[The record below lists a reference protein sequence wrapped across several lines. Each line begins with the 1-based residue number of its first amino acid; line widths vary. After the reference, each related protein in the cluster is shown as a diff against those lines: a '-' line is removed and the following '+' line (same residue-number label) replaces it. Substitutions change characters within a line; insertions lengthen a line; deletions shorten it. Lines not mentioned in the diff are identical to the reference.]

1 MKFNYHN
8 FNSHFFLDFKLN
20 LNCPAQKIFGIFS
33 SVVFGYSIGYYIYFI
48 KNYYFSFHKTT
59 KEIEQVV
66 EKIIPYEEKYNKKFD
81 NEISHSECDIP
92 SETIDKKNALLKDK
106 YKRDLH
112 KLKEEYSE
120 MMSYY
125 NSNNESDDDDDDIYD
140 DEEATQ
146 LRDEIIKLQS
156 LLKNEDQINGIALQ
170 ECFADVKSKL
180 MESLQNNFLLE
191 NTPIGNVVMVYNCK
205 KEGFSYY
212 SDKSISNKY
221 LESVC
226 KKYCIQ
232 FKCKLLFNDVF
243 INEGKLSNF
252 KFLKNEVK
260 NKNKKNAKLSFRS
273 FKEQFSLF

>member
-1 MKFNYHN
+1 
-8 FNSHFFLDFKLN
+8 
-20 LNCPAQKIFGIFS
+20 
-33 SVVFGYSIGYYIYFI
+33 
-48 KNYYFSFHKTT
+48 
-59 KEIEQVV
+59 
-66 EKIIPYEEKYNKKFD
+66 
-81 NEISHSECDIP
+81 
-92 SETIDKKNALLKDK
+92 
-106 YKRDLH
+106 LH

-120 MMSYY
+120 MISYYY
-125 NSNNESDDDDDDIYD
+125 NSNNESDDDDIYD
-140 DEEATQ
+140 EEYYT
-146 LRDEIIKLQS
+146 LLKHKIIKLQS
-156 LLKNEDQINGIALQ
+156 LLKNENQIKTNALQ
-170 ECFADVKSKL
+170 DCLTDIKSSL
-180 MESLQNNFLLE
+180 MNSLQNNFILE

-232 FKCKLLFNDVF
+232 FKCKMLFNDVF

-273 FKEQFSLF
+273 FKEQFPLF

>member
-8 FNSHFFLDFKLN
+8 FNSQFFLDFKLN

-33 SVVFGYSIGYYIYFI
+33 SVVFGFFI
-48 KNYYFSFHKTT
+48 KNYYFPNYYFPINKTT

-66 EKIIPYEEKYNKKFD
+66 EKIIPYEEKYNKQFD
-81 NEISHSECDIP
+81 DLKSYDECDIP
-92 SETIDKKNALLKDK
+92 SEILNQKIASLKDK
-106 YKRDLH
+106 YNHDLH

-125 NSNNESDDDDDDIYD
+125 YNSNNESDDDDDIYD
-140 DEEATQ
+140 DEYYT
-146 LRDEIIKLQS
+146 LLKHKIIKLQS
-156 LLKNEDQINGIALQ
+156 LLKNENQIKTNALQ
-170 ECFADVKSKL
+170 DCLTDIKSSL
-180 MESLQNNFLLE
+180 MNSLQNNFILE

-232 FKCKLLFNDVF
+232 FKCKMLFNDVF

>member
-8 FNSHFFLDFKLN
+8 FNSQFFLDFKLN

-33 SVVFGYSIGYYIYFI
+33 SVVFGFFI

-66 EKIIPYEEKYNKKFD
+66 EKIIPHEEKYNKQFD
-81 NEISHSECDIP
+81 DLKSYDERDIP
-92 SETIDKKNALLKDK
+92 SEILNQKIASLKDK
-106 YKRDLH
+106 YKRDL
-112 KLKEEYSE
+112 YSFQSDYSHME
-120 MMSYY
+120 SFY
-125 NSNNESDDDDDDIYD
+125 NNDDYESDNDDIYD
-140 DEEATQ
+140 DEEAMQ

-156 LLKNEDQINGIALQ
+156 LLKNENQIKTNALQ
-170 ECFADVKSKL
+170 ECLADVKLKL
-180 MESLQNNFLLE
+180 MNSLQNNFILE

-232 FKCKLLFNDVF
+232 FKCKMLFNDVF

-273 FKEQFSLF
+273 FKEQFPLF

>member
-1 MKFNYHN
+1 MNFIRNI
-8 FNSHFFLDFKLN
+8 FNSPFFLDFKLN

-33 SVVFGYSIGYYIYFI
+33 SVIFGIFI

-59 KEIEQVV
+59 KQIENVV
-66 EKIIPYEEKYNKKFD
+66 EKIIPYEEKYNKNFD
-81 NEISHSECDIP
+81 NLKSYDECDIP
-92 SETIDKKNALLKDK
+92 SETLNQKIASLKYK

-112 KLKEEYSE
+112 SFQSDYSE
-120 MMSYY
+120 MQSFYY
-125 NSNNESDDDDDDIYD
+125 NSNNESDDDDIYD
-140 DEEATQ
+140 DEYYT
-146 LRDEIIKLQS
+146 LLKDKIINLQS
-156 LLKNEDQINGIALQ
+156 LLKNEDQIKTNALQ
-170 ECFADVKSKL
+170 ECLTDVKSKL
-180 MESLQNNFLLE
+180 MESLQNNFILE
-191 NTPIGNVVMVYNCK
+191 NTPIGNVIMVYNCK

-232 FKCKLLFNDVF
+232 FKCKMLFNNVF

-273 FKEQFSLF
+273 FKEQFPLF

>member
-8 FNSHFFLDFKLN
+8 FNSQFFLDFKLN
-20 LNCPAQKIFGIFS
+20 LNCPAQKIFGVFS
-33 SVVFGYSIGYYIYFI
+33 SVVFGFFI
-48 KNYYFSFHKTT
+48 KKYYFPNYYFPINKTT

-66 EKIIPYEEKYNKKFD
+66 EKIIPYEEKYNKQFD
-81 NEISHSECDIP
+81 DLKSYDECDIP
-92 SETIDKKNALLKDK
+92 SEILNQKIASLKDK
-106 YKRDLH
+106 YKLDLH

-125 NSNNESDDDDDDIYD
+125 YNSNNESDDDDDIYD
-140 DEEATQ
+140 DEYYT
-146 LRDEIIKLQS
+146 LLKHKIIKLQS
-156 LLKNEDQINGIALQ
+156 LLKNENQIKTNALKD
-170 ECFADVKSKL
+170 CLTDVKSKL
-180 MESLQNNFLLE
+180 MESLQNNFILE
-191 NTPIGNVVMVYNCK
+191 NTPIGNVIMVYNCK

-232 FKCKLLFNDVF
+232 FKCKMLFNDVF

-273 FKEQFSLF
+273 FKEQFPLF

>member
-8 FNSHFFLDFKLN
+8 FNSQFFLDFKLN

-33 SVVFGYSIGYYIYFI
+33 SVVFGFFI
-48 KNYYFSFHKTT
+48 KKFCFSYFLFDKTS
-59 KEIEQVV
+59 KQIEQVV
-66 EKIIPYEEKYNKKFD
+66 KKIVPYEEKYNKQFD
-81 NEISHSECDIP
+81 DLKSYDECDIP
-92 SETIDKKNALLKDK
+92 SEILNQKIASLKDK

-112 KLKEEYSE
+112 SFQTDYSE
-120 MMSYY
+120 MQSFYY
-125 NSNNESDDDDDDIYD
+125 NSNNESDDDDIYD
-140 DEEATQ
+140 DEYYT
-146 LRDEIIKLQS
+146 LLKHKIINLQS
-156 LLKNEDQINGIALQ
+156 LLKNEDQINDNALQ
-170 ECFADVKSKL
+170 ECLTDYKTSL
-180 MESLQNNFLLE
+180 INSLQNNFILE

-232 FKCKLLFNDVF
+232 FKCKILFNDVF

>member
-1 MKFNYHN
+1 MNFIRNI
-8 FNSHFFLDFKLN
+8 FNSPFFFTKNELLLFFSTRT
-20 LNCPAQKIFGIFS
+20 FGIIS
-33 SVVFGYSIGYYIYFI
+33 SVVFGYSIYFI

-59 KEIEQVV
+59 KQIEHVV
-66 EKIIPYEEKYNKKFD
+66 EKIIPYEEKYNKDFD
-81 NEISHSECDIP
+81 NLKSYDERDIP
-92 SETIDKKNALLKDK
+92 SETLNQKIASLKYK

-112 KLKEEYSE
+112 SFQSDYSE
-120 MMSYY
+120 IEAYY
-125 NSNNESDDDDDDIYD
+125 DESDDDDDDISNDELAKSLLKQIYD
-140 DEEATQ
+140 
-146 LRDEIIKLQS
+146 LQS
-156 LLKNEDQINGIALQ
+156 LLKNEDKINGNALQ
-170 ECFADVKSKL
+170 ECLANVKSKL
-180 MESLQNNFLLE
+180 MESLQNNFILE
-191 NTPIGNVVMVYNCK
+191 NTPIGNVIMVYNCK

-232 FKCKLLFNDVF
+232 FKCKMLFNNVF

>member
-8 FNSHFFLDFKLN
+8 FNSQFFLDFKLN
-20 LNCPAQKIFGIFS
+20 LNCPAQKIFGVFS
-33 SVVFGYSIGYYIYFI
+33 SVVFGFFI
-48 KNYYFSFHKTT
+48 KNYYFPNYYFPINKTT

-66 EKIIPYEEKYNKKFD
+66 EKIIPYEEKYNTQFD
-81 NEISHSECDIP
+81 DLKSYDECDIP
-92 SETIDKKNALLKDK
+92 SEILNQKIASLKDK
-106 YKRDLH
+106 YKHDLH

-125 NSNNESDDDDDDIYD
+125 YNSNNESDDDDDIYD
-140 DEEATQ
+140 DEYYT
-146 LRDEIIKLQS
+146 LLKHKIIKLQS
-156 LLKNEDQINGIALQ
+156 LLKNENQIKTNALKD
-170 ECFADVKSKL
+170 CLTDIKSSL
-180 MESLQNNFLLE
+180 MNSLQNNFILE

-232 FKCKLLFNDVF
+232 FKCKMLFNDVF

-273 FKEQFSLF
+273 FKEQFPLF

>member
-1 MKFNYHN
+1 MNFNYHR
-8 FNSHFFLDFKLN
+8 FNSHFLNFKFN
-20 LNCPAQKIFGIFS
+20 LNCHAQKIFGLFS
-33 SVVFGYSIGYYIYFI
+33 SIVFGFFI
-48 KNYYFSFHKTT
+48 KNYYFSFNKPT
-59 KEIEQVV
+59 KQIENIV

-92 SETIDKKNALLKDK
+92 SETIDKNIASLKDK
-106 YKRDLH
+106 YKHDLY

-125 NSNNESDDDDDDIYD
+125 YNSNNESDDDDDIYD
-140 DEEATQ
+140 DEYYT
-146 LRDEIIKLQS
+146 LLKHKIIKLQS
-156 LLKNEDQINGIALQ
+156 LLENEDQINAIALQ
-170 ECFADVKSKL
+170 ECFADVKSKM
-180 MESLQNNFLLE
+180 MESLQNNFILE

-243 INEGKLSNF
+243 INEGKLSTF

>member
-33 SVVFGYSIGYYIYFI
+33 SVVFGYSIYFI

-59 KEIEQVV
+59 KEIEHVV

-92 SETIDKKNALLKDK
+92 SETIDKKIASLKDK
-106 YKRDLH
+106 YKRDLYSFQSD
-112 KLKEEYSE
+112 YSE
-120 MMSYY
+120 ILH
-125 NSNNESDDDDDDIYD
+125 NDDDDDDDDDDIYD

-156 LLKNEDQINGIALQ
+156 LLKNEDQIKSSALQ
-170 ECFADVKSKL
+170 DCFTDMKSKL
-180 MESLQNNFLLE
+180 MNSLQNNFILE

-232 FKCKLLFNDVF
+232 FKCKILFNDVF

>member
-8 FNSHFFLDFKLN
+8 FNSQFFLNFKLN
-20 LNCPAQKIFGIFS
+20 LNCPAQKIFGIFGIFS
-33 SVVFGYSIGYYIYFI
+33 SVVFGFFI
-48 KNYYFSFHKTT
+48 KNYYFSFNKTT
-59 KEIEQVV
+59 KQIEQVV
-66 EKIIPYEEKYNKKFD
+66 EKIIPYEEKYNKDFD
-81 NEISHSECDIP
+81 NLKSYDECDIP
-92 SETIDKKNALLKDK
+92 SEILNQKIASLKDK

-112 KLKEEYSE
+112 SFQTDYSE
-120 MMSYY
+120 MQSFYY
-125 NSNNESDDDDDDIYD
+125 NSNNESDDDDDIYD
-140 DEEATQ
+140 DEYYKN
-146 LRDEIIKLQS
+146 LKHEIIKLQS
-156 LLKNEDQINGIALQ
+156 LLKNEDKINGNALL
-170 ECFADVKSKL
+170 ECLDDIKSKL
-180 MESLQNNFLLE
+180 MESLQNNFILE
-191 NTPIGNVVMVYNCK
+191 NTPIGNVIMVYNCK

-232 FKCKLLFNDVF
+232 FKCKMLFNDVF

-273 FKEQFSLF
+273 FKEQFPLF